1 MQHRTVGSEPILDS
15 VIVLAKGLN
24 YFFDLFLC
32 SDDLKREV
40 QNLAREKEE
49 LERDMETKGKDVEE
63 RKNIRDR

>member
-24 YFFDLFLC
+24 YFFDLFLF

-49 LERDMETKGKDVEE
+49 LETKGKDFEE
-63 RKNIRDR
+63 QKNIRDR

>member
-24 YFFDLFLC
+24 YFFDLFLF

-49 LERDMETKGKDVEE
+49 LERDMETKGKDFEE
-63 RKNIRDR
+63 QKNLRDR

>member
-49 LERDMETKGKDVEE
+49 LETKGKDFEE
-63 RKNIRDR
+63 QKNIRDR